1 MTKEERKRKKLI
13 SDLSISYYI
22 SWNDKKTKALIVKA
36 TELVEELERL
46 EEEIVKCSTKKS
58 KE

>member
-22 SWNDKKTKALIVKA
+22 SWSDKKTKALIVKA

-46 EEEIVKCSTKKS
+46 EEEIVKCGTKKS